1 MRTRIA
7 HHFLLAG
14 LLSDTTGASA
24 LATASSLSTGSVHCR
39 LRLAVSSSSA
49 VEASSMQC
57 LSVESVQCRCRW
69 PCFVLCCVASSFI
82 RCGFRFSAW
91 VLRGASPPTEPMY
104 TPFDSASRS
113 GFVRHG
119 LKSSNV
125 LLAVEVA
132 GAVIVVLLLVFVAM
146 IGVGVVVVVAAA
158 VAVVVEAKSS
168 VTGHEIASCCIA
180 VLYNLSIDG
189 LVEFLSVICR

>member
-1 MRTRIA
+1 
-7 HHFLLAG
+7 
-14 LLSDTTGASA
+14 
-24 LATASSLSTGSVHCR
+24 
-39 LRLAVSSSSA
+39 
-49 VEASSMQC
+49 
-57 LSVESVQCRCRW
+57 
-69 PCFVLCCVASSFI
+69 
-82 RCGFRFSAW
+82 
-91 VLRGASPPTEPMY
+91 MY

-146 IGVGVVVVVAAA
+146 VGVGVAA
-158 VAVVVEAKSS
+158 VAAVVVVVEAKSS